1 MSKYKV
7 GQRVLVNKTE
17 FGDGAGQYEGYNGA
31 VVYVNALD
39 ADEGEDCFFG
49 GKVCQPNPARLH
61 EDDVSLFFCDMLD
74 ELVIVEDI
82 ATIEITDA

>member
-1 MSKYKV
+1 MSKYKI
-7 GQRVLVNKTE
+7 GQRVLVKNTMY
-17 FGDGAGQYEGYNGA
+17 GDGEGQYAGYNGS
-31 VVYVNALD
+31 VVYVNAID

-61 EDDVSLFFCDMLD
+61 EDDVSLFFCDTLD

-82 ATIEITDA
+82 ADIEIMDA

>member
-7 GQRVLVNKTE
+7 GQRVLVKRIMGGE
-17 FGDGAGQYEGYNGA
+17 GEGQYAGYNGS

-39 ADEGEDCFFG
+39 ADEGEDGFFG
-49 GKVCQPNPARLH
+49 GKVCKPNPARLH

-82 ATIEITDA
+82 ATVEIVDT